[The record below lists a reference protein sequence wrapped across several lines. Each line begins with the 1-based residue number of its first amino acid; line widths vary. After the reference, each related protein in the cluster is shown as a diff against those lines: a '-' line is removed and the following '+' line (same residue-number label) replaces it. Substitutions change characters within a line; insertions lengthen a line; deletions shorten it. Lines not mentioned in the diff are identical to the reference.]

1 MIERSNFMKR
11 REILKSGGCVLFLP
25 ALESFGHNRLTPAE
39 TKVKRLFCVSMG
51 YGLFTDVLPQVDGA
65 DYAFSEH
72 MDPLKKHRKH
82 FTLYSKMRFG
92 GSHVRDHKCFVG
104 NTDTN
109 PDSLDQ
115 IVASH
120 VGHLTRVRNVVTF
133 ISHAHHHIVA
143 SWRNRL
149 PVMPIQST
157 RLLFETLFAKTD
169 TKTQERL
176 LAHKK
181 SVIDGSLE
189 DAKALMSRVSGRDR
203 QRLEEYFSALRE
215 SEQQLNKSIAWLNK
229 PQQDVE
235 FPVAPQFENNYL
247 TSDVDK
253 KRFLENPR
261 QIQRGIAFDMI
272 YKAFKFDITRVVNFY
287 MTGLDHDHH
296 ITTHNVPTSENARA
310 SLAKY
315 DSSFYSLLSHFY
327 GKLTSTKLE
336 TGGTLMDETVTV
348 ATGNNSVSQSM
359 GPHNGNE
366 IPVFVAGG
374 QFSNHG
380 GHVIRQDET
389 TCDIYLSIL
398 QQFGIRREHFGNS
411 KKVIQL

>member
-1 MIERSNFMKR
+1 MKR
-11 REILKSGGCVLFLP
+11 REILKSAGCVLFLP
-25 ALESFGHNRLTPAE
+25 TLESFGQNRTAPDE

-51 YGLFTDVLPQVDGA
+51 YGLFTDVLPQADGA

-72 MDPLKKHRKH
+72 MDPLKKHRDH
-82 FTLYSKMRFG
+82 FTLYSKMKFG

-104 NTDTN
+104 NTATN

-181 SVIDGSLE
+181 SVLDGSLE
-189 DAKALMSRVSGRDR
+189 EAKALMTRVSGRDR
-203 QRLEEYFSALRE
+203 QRLEEYFAALRE
-215 SEQQLNKSIAWLNK
+215 SEQELNKSIAWLNE
-229 PQQDVE
+229 PRQDIE
-235 FPVAPQFENNYL
+235 FPVAPQLENNFL
-247 TSDVDK
+247 ASDVDK

-296 ITTHNVPTSENARA
+296 ITTHNVPKSENARN
-310 SLAKY
+310 SLTKY

-327 GKLTSTKLE
+327 DKLASTNVE
-336 TGGTLMDETVTV
+336 SGGTLMDETVTV
-348 ATGNNSVSQSM
+348 ATGNNSVSQTM

-380 GHVIRQDET
+380 GHVIRKGET

-398 QQFGIRREHFGNS
+398 QQFGIRRDHFGNS
-411 KKVIQL
+411 TKVIQL

>member
-1 MIERSNFMKR
+1 MKR
-11 REILKSGGCVLFLP
+11 REILKSAGCVLFLP
-25 ALESFGHNRLTPAE
+25 ALESFGQNRLAPDE

-72 MDPLKKHRKH
+72 MDPLKKHRDH
-82 FTLYSKMRFG
+82 FTLYSKMKFG

-104 NTDTN
+104 NTATN

-181 SVIDGSLE
+181 SVLDGSLE
-189 DAKALMSRVSGRDR
+189 EAKALMTRVSGRDR
-203 QRLEEYFSALRE
+203 QRLEEYFAALRE
-215 SEQQLNKSIAWLNK
+215 SEQELNKSIAWLNE
-229 PQQDVE
+229 PRQDVE
-235 FPVAPQFENNYL
+235 FPVAPQLENNFL
-247 TSDVDK
+247 ASDVDK

-272 YKAFKFDITRVVNFY
+272 YKAFRFDITRVVNFY

-296 ITTHNVPTSENARA
+296 ITTHNVPKSENARN
-310 SLAKY
+310 SLTKY

-327 GKLTSTKLE
+327 DKLASTNVE
-336 TGGTLMDETVTV
+336 SGGTLMDETVTV
-348 ATGNNSVSQSM
+348 ATGNNSVSQTM

-380 GHVIRQDET
+380 GHVIRKGET

-398 QQFGIRREHFGNS
+398 QQFGILRDHFGNS
-411 KKVIQL
+411 KRVIQL

>member
-1 MIERSNFMKR
+1 MKR
-11 REILKSGGCVLFLP
+11 REILKSAGSVLFLP
-25 ALESFGHNRLTPAE
+25 ALESFGQNRPAPDE

-51 YGLFTDVLPQVDGA
+51 YGLFTDVLPQTDGA

-72 MDPLKKHRKH
+72 MEPLKKHRDH
-82 FTLYSKMRFG
+82 FTLYSKMKFG

-104 NTDTN
+104 NTTTN

-149 PVMPIQST
+149 PVTPIQST
-157 RLLFETLFAKTD
+157 RILFETLFAKTD

-181 SVIDGSLE
+181 SVLDGSLE
-189 DAKALMSRVSGRDR
+189 EAKSLMTRVSGRDR
-203 QRLEEYFSALRE
+203 QRLEEYFAALRE
-215 SEQQLNKSIAWLNK
+215 SEQELNKSIAWLSE
-229 PQQDVE
+229 PRQDVE
-235 FPVAPQFENNYL
+235 FPVAPQLENNFL
-247 TSDVDK
+247 ASDVDK

-272 YKAFKFDITRVVNFY
+272 YKAFKFDITRVANFY
-287 MTGLDHDHH
+287 MTGLDHDHN
-296 ITTHNVPTSENARA
+296 ITTHNVPKSENARN
-310 SLAKY
+310 SLTKY
-315 DSSFYSLLSHFY
+315 DSSFYSLLSNFY
-327 GKLTSTKLE
+327 DKLASTNVE
-336 TGGTLMDETVTV
+336 SGGTLMDETVTV
-348 ATGNNSVSQSM
+348 ATGNNSVSQTM

-380 GHVIRQDET
+380 GHVIRKGET

-398 QQFGIRREHFGNS
+398 QQFGILRDHFGNS
-411 KKVIQL
+411 KRVIQL